1 MGRHNTT
8 YKKLIA
14 SGEWKRFAIAFKAAH
29 PLCQWCLNKG
39 RAVPARAVHHII
51 ECETAHNEV
60 EMRKLMFNPGNC
72 VALCFKCHSD
82 YHNGKGYHK
91 AEHLEERQQQRH
103 EQWKDALIKS
113 FE

>member
-1 MGRHNTT
+1 MARHNST
-8 YKKLIA
+8 YTKLIS
-14 SGEWKRFAIAFKAAH
+14 SGEWKRFAIAFKSAH

-39 RAVPARAVHHII
+39 RAVPARAVHHIV
-51 ECETAHNEV
+51 ECETAKTEA
-60 EMRKLMFNPGNC
+60 EMRALMFNPGNC
-72 VALCFKCHSD
+72 VALCYKCHSD

-113 FE
+113 FG